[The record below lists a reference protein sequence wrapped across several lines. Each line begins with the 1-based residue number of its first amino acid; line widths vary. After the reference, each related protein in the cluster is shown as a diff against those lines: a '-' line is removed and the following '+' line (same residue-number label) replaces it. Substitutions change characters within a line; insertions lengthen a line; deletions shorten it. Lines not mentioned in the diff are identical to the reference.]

1 MISKV
6 NYLLTKKQKISIF
19 LIFIGNILTSTM
31 EFISLGTIPV
41 FMSYI
46 LNPELID
53 EKFRPFINI
62 VLSFSSENNLTK
74 NFLII
79 IFSVFVLKLFL
90 ALKYNF

>member
-6 NYLLTKKQKISIF
+6 SYLLTKKQKISIF

-53 EKFRPFINI
+53 EKFKPFINI
-62 VLSFSSENNLTK
+62 VFSFSSEENFSQLNL
-74 NFLII
+74 
-79 IFSVFVLKLFL
+79 
-90 ALKYNF
+90 